1 MDKLE
6 RLLATGRINAI
17 SPTLAD
23 RLGRTDLGGYSPPS
37 GPLDPYSNPMV
48 AAGQV
53 QAAISRLD
61 SGRISAGLVGLLVI
75 AGAGFYLWTRK
86 FQS

>member
-37 GPLDPYSNPMV
+37 GPLDPYSNPMDFSVFVTHAAATV
-48 AAGQV
+48 AAF
-53 QAAISRLD
+53 ATS
-61 SGRISAGLVGLLVI
+61 LLPSCTATTI
-75 AGAGFYLWTRK
+75 
-86 FQS
+86 